1 MGGAVKWHRYGL
13 APSGPVC
20 NGISWKSKDQGTR
33 KGTGGSSATLTSSDL
48 KSDGDPTDASQ
59 KSLASAEEDA
69 GAASG
74 PAEPRCLQVTSLGR
88 TPGPCCEHPSCSTV
102 KGHSD
107 GIACQ
112 PSQQGCM
119 AKSFL
124 RESHPKLSRK
134 LNGCRPRDEDMVAS
148 QRGPWFHVHKN
159 DSFLAGFLQ
168 LDLRQTPAD

>member
-1 MGGAVKWHRYGL
+1 MGEGSSEMAQIQAGTIRTSLRRHQLKG
-13 APSGPVC
+13 SG
-20 NGISWKSKDQGTR
+20 D
-33 KGTGGSSATLTSSDL
+33 SSATLTSSDL
-48 KSDGDPTDASQ
+48 KSDGDPTPASQ
-59 KSLASAEEDA
+59 KPLASAEEDA

-74 PAEPRCLQVTSLGR
+74 PAEPRCLQVSSLGG

-112 PSQQGCM
+112 PSQQGFV

-134 LNGCRPRDEDMVAS
+134 LNGCRPEKRTWWQANRVLGSID
-148 QRGPWFHVHKN
+148 KN
-159 DSFLAGFLQ
+159 DSFLAGLLQ
-168 LDLRQTPAD
+168 LDLGQTPAD